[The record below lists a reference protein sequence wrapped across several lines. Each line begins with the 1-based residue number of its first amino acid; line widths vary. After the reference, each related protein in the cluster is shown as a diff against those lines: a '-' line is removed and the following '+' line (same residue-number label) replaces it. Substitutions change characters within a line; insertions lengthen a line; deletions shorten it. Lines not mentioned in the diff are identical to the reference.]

1 LTPSRGAGEQDKGG
15 VKPPHSKAPTARAT
29 VSFELSQ
36 LERLDAYRWL
46 VPRQARPGMLT
57 DALIYSSDRLLQDV
71 LRDQCLE
78 QAANVAMLPGIAGR
92 SLAMPDIHQGY
103 GFPIGGVAATVP
115 EEGGVVSPG
124 GVGFDINCG
133 VRLLASTLSVNEVRP
148 KIRELVSQLFRD
160 IPSGA
165 GRGGDVRVSYPELDR
180 VLEEGAAWMVAHD
193 YGSPED
199 LETCEEAGTI
209 DGADPRAVSDRA
221 KKRGLPQLGTLG
233 SGNHF
238 LEVQYVERI
247 FETDAAQVLGLTVGQ
262 VVVLIHSGS
271 RGLGHQVCTD
281 YLRDMDEGMRRYGIK
296 LPDRQL
302 ACVPVHSKEGQ
313 EYLAAMRAAAN
324 FAWANRQGITHFTR
338 GAFSRIFGE
347 GHHPRVV
354 YDVCHNIAKLER
366 HKVNGRERSVM
377 VHRKGA
383 TRAFSPGRP
392 EVPEVYR
399 SIGQPVLIPGS
410 MGTASYVLVGAEGAM
425 AETFGTTCHG
435 AGRVMSRSAAKK
447 SEWAANARGRLEEQ
461 GIFVRADTKD
471 GITEEI
477 PEAYKDVDAVVDVVE
492 SAGLSRKVARLK
504 PIGVIKG

>member
-1 LTPSRGAGEQDKGG
+1 MTLD
-15 VKPPHSKAPTARAT
+15 AR
-29 VSFELSQ
+29 Q
-36 LERLDAYRWL
+36 LQRLDDYRWL
-46 VPRQARPGMLT
+46 IPRGAREGMLT
-57 DALIYSSDRLLQDV
+57 DALIYTDDRLLQDV

-133 VRLLASTLSVNEVRP
+133 VRLLASSLTVGAVRP
-148 KIRELVSQLFRD
+148 KVRELVNQLFRD
-160 IPSGA
+160 VPSGA
-165 GRGGDVRVSYPELDR
+165 GRGGNVRISYQELDR

-193 YGSPED
+193 YGRPED
-199 LETCEEAGTI
+199 IETCEEGGAI
-209 DGADPRAVSDRA
+209 DGADPAAVSDRA
-221 KKRGLPQLGTLG
+221 KKRGLPQIGTLG

-238 LEVQYVERI
+238 LEVQYVEQT
-247 FETDAAQVLGLTVGQ
+247 FDELAAQSLGLGVGQ

-281 YLRDMDEGMRRYGIK
+281 SLRDMDESMHRYGIH

-313 EYLAAMRAAAN
+313 EYLAAMRASAN

-338 GAFSRIFGE
+338 GAFKRIFGE
-347 GHHPRVV
+347 GHDLRVV

-366 HKVNGRERSVM
+366 HPVNGRERLVM

-383 TRAFSPGRP
+383 TRAFAPGRP
-392 EVPEVYR
+392 EVPAAYR
-399 SIGQPVLIPGS
+399 SVGQPVLIPGS

-435 AGRVMSRSAAKK
+435 AGRVMSRTAAKK

-461 GIFVRADTKD
+461 GIIVRADTRD

-477 PEAYKDVDAVVDVVE
+477 PEAYKDVDAVVNVVHN
-492 SAGLSRKVARLK
+492 AGLSRRVARLR

>member
-1 LTPSRGAGEQDKGG
+1 
-15 VKPPHSKAPTARAT
+15 
-29 VSFELSQ
+29 
-36 LERLDAYRWL
+36 
-46 VPRQARPGMLT
+46 MLT
-57 DALIYSSDRLLQDV
+57 DALIYSSERLLQDV

-133 VRLLASTLSVNEVRP
+133 VRLLASTLTVNEVRP
-148 KIRELVSQLFRD
+148 KIRELVNQLFRD

-165 GRGGDVRVSYPELDR
+165 GRGGDVRISYSELDH
-180 VLEEGAAWMVAHD
+180 VLEEGAAWMVAND
-193 YGSPED
+193 YGRPED
-199 LETCEEAGTI
+199 LETCEEAGAI

-238 LEVQYVERI
+238 LEVQYVERT
-247 FETDAAQVLGLTVGQ
+247 FAPDAAQVLGLTEGQ

-281 YLRDMDEGMRRYGIK
+281 YLRDMDEGMRRYSIK

-313 EYLAAMRAAAN
+313 EYLAAMRASAN

-338 GAFSRIFGE
+338 GAFRRIFGE
-347 GHHPRVV
+347 NHHLLVV

-366 HKVNGRERSVM
+366 HRVNGRERPVM

-392 EVPEVYR
+392 EMPEVYR

-447 SEWAANARGRLEEQ
+447 SQWAANARGRLEEQ
-461 GIFVRADTKD
+461 GIIVRADTKD

-492 SAGLSRKVARLK
+492 GAGLSRKVARLK